1 MKMVNA
7 LFYIPDTEQQQQQE
21 DSPLLI
27 KPQASRILQDA
38 QKDLE
43 KHRTE
48 YFNQLGK
55 RIDDKLQSFL
65 KQLDSDSS

>member
-7 LFYIPDTEQQQQQE
+7 LFYIPDTEQQEQ
-21 DSPLLI
+21 DPPLI
-27 KPQASRILQDA
+27 KPQASRLLQNA

-48 YFNQLGK
+48 HFNQLGK
-55 RIDDKLQSFL
+55 RINDKLQSFL
-65 KQLDSDSS
+65 KQIDNDSS